1 MEDKQIIDLF
11 FERSEIAI
19 DETDKKYGNYC
30 RYIAYR
36 ILSNEQD
43 ASEIKNDTYL
53 AAWNSIPPTRPQSLK
68 HYLGTICR
76 NLSIDRYTER
86 KSRMRDMELTGVLDE
101 LAECIPDRSN
111 GVNVEELALQDAIR
125 RFVAELPE
133 NTQRVVVML
142 YWYACPISEIAK
154 ETSSKESKIK
164 MLLMRTRE
172 KFKVFLESEG
182 FIV

>member
-19 DETDKKYGNYC
+19 AETDKKYGNYC

-43 ASEIKNDTYL
+43 ASEIKNDAYL

-86 KSRMRDMELTGVLDE
+86 KSRMRGMELTGVLDE

-133 NTQRVVVML
+133 NTQRVFVMR

>member
-1 MEDKQIIDLF
+1 MEDKDIVDLYWTR
-11 FERSEIAI
+11 EESAI
-19 DETDKKYGNYC
+19 HETEKKYGRYC
-30 RYIAYR
+30 HYVASR
-36 ILSNEQD
+36 ILQSDED
-43 ASEIKNDTYL
+43 AEEVVNDTYL
-53 AAWNSIPPTRPQSLK
+53 RAWNSIPPTRPQSLK

-133 NTQRVVVML
+133 NTQRVFVMR

>member
-30 RYIAYR
+30 HHIAYR

-53 AAWNSIPPTRPQSLK
+53 AAWNSIPPTRPQNLR
-68 HYLGTICR
+68 HYLGTLCR

-86 KSRMRDMELTGVLDE
+86 KSRGRGMEFTGVLDE
-101 LAECIPDRSN
+101 LAECIPDTES
-111 GVNVEELALQDAIR
+111 VANVDELALQDAIR

-133 NTQRVVVML
+133 NTQRVFVMR
-142 YWYACPISEIAK
+142 YWYACRISEIAK

-172 KFKVFLESEG
+172 KFKAFLESEG

>member
-1 MEDKQIIDLF
+1 MRNISL
-11 FERSEIAI
+11 
-19 DETDKKYGNYC
+19 KKY
-30 RYIAYR
+30 R
-36 ILSNEQD
+36 
-43 ASEIKNDTYL
+43 
-53 AAWNSIPPTRPQSLK
+53 
-68 HYLGTICR
+68 
-76 NLSIDRYTER
+76 ER
-86 KSRMRDMELTGVLDE
+86 TAKKRSSAVMLTLDE

-133 NTQRVVVML
+133 NTQRVFVMR
-142 YWYACPISEIAK
+142 YWYACTISEIAK